1 MGQQAVSFVINVI
14 LTDRHLRDRFAVSP
28 MEVLVDLHLAA
39 DIELT
44 RDEIEAL
51 VLAGPAIWRQT
62 GNLTHIRI
70 H

>member
-1 MGQQAVSFVINVI
+1 MAQQAVSFVIHVL
-14 LTDRHLRDRFAVSP
+14 LTDQHLWDRFAVSP
-28 MEVLVDLHLAA
+28 MEVLVDLHLSA

-51 VLAGPAIWRQT
+51 VLAGPAIWCST
-62 GNLTHIRI
+62 GRLAPIRI

>member
-1 MGQQAVSFVINVI
+1 MAQQAVSFVIHVL

-28 MEVLVDLHLAA
+28 MEVLMDLHLSA

-44 RDEIEAL
+44 RDEIQAL
-51 VLAGPAIWRQT
+51 VLAGPAIWRPT
-62 GNLTHIRI
+62 GSLAHRV

>member
-1 MGQQAVSFVINVI
+1 MSQQAVSFVIHV
-14 LTDRHLRDRFAVSP
+14 LVTDQHFRDRFAVSP
-28 MEVLVDLHLAA
+28 MEVLVDLHLSA

-51 VLAGPAIWRQT
+51 VRASPDIWGST
-62 GNLTHIRI
+62 ACFTHIRI

>member
-1 MGQQAVSFVINVI
+1 MAQQAVSFVIHVL

-28 MEVLVDLHLAA
+28 MEVLVDLHLSA

-51 VLAGPAIWRQT
+51 VLAGPALWRPT